1 MLVRGWRSF
10 NGYLMSCELGKGF
23 ISVSTFSGVCLIVCL
38 LVCFVFALPY
48 QGAPKWLSRVE
59 ALVT

>member
-1 MLVRGWRSF
+1 MLVSGWRSF

-38 LVCFVFALPY
+38 LVCFLCLLYLIRGPQSGCRA
-48 QGAPKWLSRVE
+48 
-59 ALVT
+59 